1 MVDFLGNAL
10 VISGDRLSAKEIVP
24 VLKFRSGMIFVV
36 DPNLLELL
44 RIHIVPSLPMAAIL
58 KNF

>member
-24 VLKFRSGMIFVV
+24 VLKFRSGMIFV